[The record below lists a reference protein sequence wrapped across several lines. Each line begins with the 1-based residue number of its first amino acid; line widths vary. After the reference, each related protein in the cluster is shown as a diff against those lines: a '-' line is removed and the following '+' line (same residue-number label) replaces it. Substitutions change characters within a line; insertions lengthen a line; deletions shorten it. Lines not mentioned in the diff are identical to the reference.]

1 MKSVMVSAAVL
12 SCVFFESECGFGRF
26 LEKAGKDIEKATRN
40 VAQVYDNHVWLELRR
55 AEKNISKNNVRL
67 KDWFHREAQPKVKE
81 WYHGPL
87 LKKIE
92 RIERSIRDLRDRVLR
107 GETEGV
113 DEDIQK
119 IREDTN
125 KLNSEVQD
133 QRNVYTE
140 DGPDKKE
147 IEKEIPKAKGELE
160 KAQNRLD
167 KAKAIK
173 ELKLAEA
180 EESGTKLSNVVKYKL
195 EIDILDAEYEVIE
208 RRSEVLRLE
217 SALKEGDS
225 RT

>member
-12 SCVFFESECGFGRF
+12 SCVFFESAYGLNRLSKEVCKGIG
-26 LEKAGKDIEKATRN
+26 KATHN
-40 VAQVYDNHVWLELRR
+40 VEMAYHNYVKPELQK

-92 RIERSIRDLRDRVLR
+92 RIERSIRDLRDRVLS
-107 GETEGV
+107 GKTEGV

-119 IREDTN
+119 IREDIN

-217 SALKEGDS
+217 SALK
-225 RT
+225 